1 MECPVCMDQMAS
13 STTICGHNFCES
25 CLSKVVTT
33 SLFCPL
39 CRGILLDETIS
50 IKVLNESILD
60 SLMSVSKKKRNL
72 YWKGF
77 NKLKQHVKN
86 GSLLEDE
93 MGSEMISLLFHVVGE
108 SAKHFIK
115 MEMLEAVLRRKD
127 YEDLPYVDWRY
138 LFIKA

>member
-1 MECPVCMDQMAS
+1 MECPVCMDKMAC
-13 STTICGHNFCES
+13 STTICGHTFCDS
-25 CLSKVVTT
+25 CLGKVVIT

-39 CRGILLDETIS
+39 CRGLLLDEDIS
-50 IKVLNESILD
+50 IKVLSESIRD
-60 SLMSVSKKKRNL
+60 SLTSVSKKKRNL

-115 MEMLEAVLRRKD
+115 MEMLDAVLHREEYVDK
-127 YEDLPYVDWRY
+127 PYVDWRH